1 MKEIP
6 AYHVK
11 NQSDFENYD
20 KNEYTAITKQ
30 DQREDI
36 ARVRKIQKLM
46 DYRLEEISGAHTV
59 ASSAIKIAELLG
71 VDETLIHEMKA
82 AWRED

>member
-1 MKEIP
+1 MP
-6 AYHVK
+6 AYQVK
-11 NQSDFENYD
+11 SHSDSENHD
-20 KNEYTAITKQ
+20 KTESVALAKQ